1 MSITTRYVL
10 HCLASICFLALAL
23 TTIEGKDLPS
33 SFEKCHRS
41 DPQFDQCLRSA
52 VNGAIL
58 LLKDGLPEFGILP
71 LDPLAVDSLVIEQG
85 KPSSPIKLKQHFT
98 NVRLS
103 HLTESNILKYRTDL
117 KKLIIKA
124 EAITPQI
131 QFVGN
136 YTMDGRILVL
146 PITGK
151 GVANIT
157 LHRLKTHHELIG
169 ELVER
174 NGEQYMHIRKYL
186 VHFEPKLVTF
196 QFGNLFNG
204 DERLGKTMHQVLND
218 NWEVVFRELRS
229 SYEDTFGYI
238 FKKISNQIFL
248 KVPMNKIFPE

>member
-10 HCLASICFLALAL
+10 HCWASICFLALAL

-41 DPQFDQCLRSA
+41 DPSFDQCLRSA

-58 LLKDGLPEFGILP
+58 LLKNGLPEFGILP

-85 KPSSPIKLKQHFT
+85 EPSSPIKLKQHFT

-204 DERLGKTMHQVLND
+204 DERLGT
-218 NWEVVFRELRS
+218 S
-229 SYEDTFGYI
+229 
-238 FKKISNQIFL
+238 IFL
-248 KVPMNKIFPE
+248 